1 MYQEKR
7 LAPFRH
13 PGEGRD
19 LTLSFLRTGEIPASA
34 GMTRQGDTVL
44 EVGASLAAL
53 SRKGRGEVQV
63 GKARA
68 KQRSSM
74 RPEILNPLFAALTDL
89 KGVGPQLAKPLTRLG
104 LERVVDVLFHL
115 PTGLISRFPV
125 DRLDEAQA
133 GQTII
138 VDLTAQDYRS
148 GRSPRAPFGVEAFD
162 SAGDHVRLVYFGRTS
177 GLARKLFPLGE
188 KRRVS
193 GRLDLYGEMRQI
205 VHPDQV
211 VEPGDETGIAI
222 HEPVYPLTEGLTNA
236 RLSQLV
242 EIALERRPELA
253 EWIDGPLLT
262 SRNWPAWREALARAH
277 ASPQDAAA
285 RDRLAYDEIF
295 ASQVALMLIREGLRK
310 RKGRAVVGDGRL
322 TGALRLPFGLTGA
335 QERVGREIA
344 DDMSRETPML
354 RMLQG
359 DVGSGKTLVA
369 LRAMLAAVEAGTQA
383 ALLAPT
389 EILARQHF
397 ATLQAM
403 LAGLPV
409 NIAILTGRDKGRVR
423 ESTLMGLADSSID
436 ILVGTHAIFQDA
448 VTYRDLALV
457 VVDEQHRF
465 GVAQRLMLTQKAARP
480 PHLLVMTATPIPR
493 TLQLANHGEM
503 DVSRIDEM
511 PPGRTPVD
519 TRVVSVDRLDEV
531 VGGLE
536 RHLATGAQAYWV
548 CPLVAESETSELAAA
563 EDRAALLRERLG
575 GGRVGLVHG
584 RMKGPDKDDVM
595 AQFQAGQI
603 GVLVA
608 TTVIE
613 VGVDVPAASLMIVEH
628 ADRFGLAQLHQ
639 LRGRVGRG
647 AAKSVCLLLRSQN
660 LSETARERLA
670 LMRETNDGF
679 VIAEKDLELR
689 GGGEL
694 LGLKQ
699 SGDADYGLASAEQ
712 LVRLLPVAHDD
723 ARLFVERD
731 GGMDG
736 ARGEAV
742 RHCLYL
748 FERDAAVPLLRSG

>member
-1 MYQEKR
+1 
-7 LAPFRH
+7 
-13 PGEGRD
+13 
-19 LTLSFLRTGEIPASA
+19 
-34 GMTRQGDTVL
+34 
-44 EVGASLAAL
+44 
-53 SRKGRGEVQV
+53 
-63 GKARA
+63 
-68 KQRSSM
+68 M

-115 PTGLISRFPV
+115 PAGLISRVPV

-188 KRRVS
+188 TRRVS

-211 VEPGDETGIAI
+211 VEPGDAAGIAI

-236 RLSQLV
+236 RLTQLV

-262 SRNWPAWREALARAH
+262 SRNWPAWRAALTRAH
-277 ASPQDAAA
+277 ASPHDAAA
-285 RDRLAYDEIF
+285 HDRLAYDEIF

-310 RKGRAVVGDGRL
+310 RKGRPVVGDGRL
-322 TGALRLPFGLTGA
+322 IDALRLPFGLTGA
-335 QERVGREIA
+335 QERVGREIGA
-344 DDMSRETPML
+344 DMGRETPML

-409 NIAILTGRDKGRVR
+409 NIAILTGRDKGRIR
-423 ESTLMGLADSSID
+423 ESTLMGLADGSID

-548 CPLVAESETSELAAA
+548 CPLVAESEMSELAAA
-563 EDRAALLRERLG
+563 EERAALLRERLG
-575 GGRVGLVHG
+575 ADRVGLVHG

-595 AQFQAGQI
+595 ARFQAGEI